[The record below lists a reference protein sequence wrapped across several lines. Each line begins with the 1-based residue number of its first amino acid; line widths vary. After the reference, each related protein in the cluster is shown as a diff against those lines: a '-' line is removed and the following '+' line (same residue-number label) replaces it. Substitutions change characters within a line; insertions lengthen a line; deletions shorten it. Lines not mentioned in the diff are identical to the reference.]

1 MSPAIRRD
9 LFGRRPAR
17 PETDS
22 KDSSSVPREGER
34 LERVLRERY
43 ELTRSEAE
51 VARHIAEGLGYSEV
65 AELLGVSYH
74 TVHSHVK
81 AIHSKT
87 GFRSTGKLS
96 ALIRDLRP

>member
-1 MSPAIRRD
+1 MPPAIRRD
-9 LFGRRPAR
+9 LSGRRPAR
-17 PETDS
+17 PETEP
-22 KDSSSVPREGER
+22 KDSSSLRREGET

-96 ALIRDLRP
+96 ARIRDLRP

>member
-1 MSPAIRRD
+1 MPPVIRRD
-9 LFGRRPAR
+9 LSGKRPGRLESEP
-17 PETDS
+17 
-22 KDSSSVPREGER
+22 KDYSGPRREGES
-34 LERVLRERY
+34 LEKLLRERY

-65 AELLGVSYH
+65 AELLGISYH

-81 AIHSKT
+81 SIHSKT

-96 ALIRDLRP
+96 VLIRDLRP